1 MPQDTLSILSQH
13 TLSRMALTLQLA
25 TADGSLLSESYAIL
39 DDELLAYFSGLD
51 GFPALKRFGELPPEE
66 ETPVEEEAREKLAR
80 EVEELASLAKRQ
92 EVPPPPDWV
101 GLEGTGDIRLGEE
114 LGWRGL
120 LEFLQRMEHLLFLA
134 RRAGLELWILPE
146 A

>member
-1 MPQDTLSILSQH
+1 MSILGQDR
-13 TLSRMALTLQLA
+13 LSRMALSLQLA
-25 TADGSLLSESYAIL
+25 TADGHPLSESYAIL

-51 GFPALKRFGELPPEE
+51 GFPALRSFGERSDDE
-66 ETPVEEEAREKLAR
+66 ETPVEEAAREALAR
-80 EVEELASLAKRQ
+80 EVAELARLASRR

-114 LGWRGL
+114 FGWRGL
-120 LEFLQRMEHLLFLA
+120 LDFLQRVEHLLFLA
-134 RRAGLELWILPE
+134 QQTGLEIWMLPE